1 MGAENG
7 GWFFAT
13 HVLLRKRVPLPQ
25 VLLQW
30 LQGLQRD
37 HFASAFGT
45 SSMIDE
51 RGDKVVAGELISSRD
66 VDILLQVLQ
75 VEIVLRVSIEEVSID
90 VKAFTRVWLLK
101 VEVIFTEGVIFT

>member
-1 MGAENG
+1 
-7 GWFFAT
+7 
-13 HVLLRKRVPLPQ
+13 
-25 VLLQW
+25 
-30 LQGLQRD
+30 
-37 HFASAFGT
+37 
-45 SSMIDE
+45 MIDE